1 MTCFKK
7 RKDFFDVTCDKP
19 AKVGE
24 IMTVYVY
31 KMVVKELSMFVGVVA
46 LSYQHC
52 CGVDNWVPQLLQ
64 TWSECF
70 D

>member
-31 KMVVKELSMFVGVVA
+31 KIVVKRLYMFVGVVE
-46 LSYQHC
+46 LCHQHHNS
-52 CGVDNWVPQLLQ
+52 VD
-64 TWSECF
+64 SEVHQHHTTVVWC
-70 D
+70 

>member
-46 LSYQHC
+46 LRHQHHNS
-52 CGVDNWVPQLLQ
+52 VDNEVQQLPQ
-64 TWSECF
+64 T
-70 D
+70 

>member
-1 MTCFKK
+1 MACCKK
-7 RKDFFDVTCDKP
+7 WNFFDVTCDKP

-52 CGVDNWVPQLLQ
+52 CGVDN
-64 TWSECF
+64 
-70 D
+70 